1 MASDD
6 KLVEKCKE
14 AGYHVEYAIGFDGTA
29 DHKTSIV
36 SFPCYAGE
44 NAILAKDM
52 KATDQLNLVKRVQ
65 TDWADNAVSVTV
77 YYKKEELPDIKE
89 WLKKNY
95 KDSVKSVSFLLHSEH
110 GFKQAPYEEI
120 TEAQYKEL
128 SSKIKQ
134 VKSVT
139 SGDNLLDDCAGG
151 SCPIK

>member
-1 MASDD
+1 M
-6 KLVEKCKE
+6 E
-14 AGYHVEYAIGFDGTA
+14 FN
-29 DHKTSIV
+29 
-36 SFPCYAGE
+36 F
-44 NAILAKDM
+44 N
-52 KATDQLNLVKRVQ
+52 
-65 TDWADNAVSVTV
+65 
-77 YYKKEELPDIKE
+77 
-89 WLKKNY
+89 
-95 KDSVKSVSFLLHSEH
+95 VKSVSFLLHSEH

>member
-1 MASDD
+1 M
-6 KLVEKCKE
+6 
-14 AGYHVEYAIGFDGTA
+14 TA
-29 DHKTSIV
+29 V
-36 SFPCYAGE
+36 A
-44 NAILAKDM
+44 
-52 KATDQLNLVKRVQ
+52 QLDLVKKMQ
-65 TDWADNAVSVTV
+65 TLWADNAVSVTV
-77 YYKKEELPDIKE
+77 YYKKEELSDIKE

-134 VKSVT
+134 VKAVT
-139 SGDNLLDDCAGG
+139 SGDNLLDDCSAG